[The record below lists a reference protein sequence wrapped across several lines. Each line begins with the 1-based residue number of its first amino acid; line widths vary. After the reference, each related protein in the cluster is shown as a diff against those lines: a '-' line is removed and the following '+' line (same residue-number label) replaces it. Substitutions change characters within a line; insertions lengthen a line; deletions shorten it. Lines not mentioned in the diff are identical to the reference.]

1 MIRRL
6 LVGVLAAVMVA
17 ASCGGGDDTAATA
30 DDSTAASTAS
40 SVEEQR
46 VDTTPPEPTESAAP
60 ESTVPAETAPA
71 EPILAVP
78 DAEVIAQ
85 TTATSGGGTRPLL
98 KWEPVDGAAAY
109 LVIVFT
115 ADAVPYWS
123 TITDQPETHVGG
135 AVAIPDGVDG
145 PEVADGYSWAVYAD
159 DETGTPIA
167 SSPIRPISP

>member
-6 LVGVLAAVMVA
+6 VVGVLAAVMVA
-17 ASCGGGDDTAATA
+17 ASCGGGDDTSATSA
-30 DDSTAASTAS
+30 D
-40 SVEEQR
+40 EQR
-46 VDTTPPEPTESAAP
+46 VDATTSQPTGSAAP
-60 ESTVPAETAPA
+60 DSTVPAETPPA

-78 DAEVIAQ
+78 DAEVITQ

-98 KWEPVDGAAAY
+98 TWEPVDGAATY

-115 ADAVPYWS
+115 ADAAPYWS
-123 TITDQPETHVGG
+123 TITDQTETHVGG